1 MSLRAIARCTFS
13 LSQRPQLLWN
23 NRTTCILETGILDQV
38 RHSTKRG
45 GGSSSNN
52 GGSPGQ
58 RLGLKLF
65 SDQAAQPGDIIVR
78 QRGTQFHPG
87 QHVYMGRDHTLH
99 AAVPGF
105 VRFYRIKNGRKTRR
119 YVGISTERGEKLPR
133 DEAGR
138 GRSRYF
144 GLADLT
150 GNENEDPRRTDPQS

>member
-1 MSLRAIARCTFS
+1 MPMNVLARSGF
-13 LSQRPQLLWN
+13 LLAQRPQLLWN
-23 NRTTCILETGILDQV
+23 NRTICILESGILDQV

-45 GGSSSNN
+45 GGSASNH

-65 SDQAAQPGDIIVR
+65 SDQAAQPGDIIIR

-99 AAVPGF
+99 AEIPGF
-105 VRFYRIKNGRKTRR
+105 VRFYRIKQGRKTRR

-133 DEAGR
+133 DEATR

-144 GLADLT
+144 GLVDLMK
-150 GNENEDPRRTDPQS
+150 NEIVNLDSR